1 MKILL
6 LQIFRRHLTPYTIIH
21 LYSTAVCFRGAAPSL
36 HRSVGETL
44 RHRHESLMLRTA
56 LRNLCH
62 VSLWRFSYTWIV
74 SLLVVLHWLH
84 KACKYFITSLVK
96 NAWQLHQFPNE
107 SHELLSSL
115 LLSTASIIDTLALLQ
130 PSKLCDNSP
139 HHYLSRWPMV
149 IRYLLW
155 DCTPFHNKLSV
166 TLGSLIK

>member
-1 MKILL
+1 
-6 LQIFRRHLTPYTIIH
+6 
-21 LYSTAVCFRGAAPSL
+21 
-36 HRSVGETL
+36 
-44 RHRHESLMLRTA
+44 MLRTA
-56 LRNLCH
+56 LKNLCH

-84 KACKYFITSLVK
+84 KACEYFITSLVK
-96 NAWQLHQFPNE
+96 NAWQLHQLPNE

-130 PSKLCDNSP
+130 PPKLCGTLQYVAVAVLTTSY
-139 HHYLSRWPMV
+139 HGGHWPMV